1 MKNFCIR
8 SDNVRQTFSFVFLPS
23 FLSEKSEKFAFS
35 VYFKL
40 NFPLAQVN
48 QSDCENFN
56 ILAADLHFKSDQAS
70 NFNFTNFLGS
80 ESESSDI

>member
-8 SDNVRQTFSFVFLPS
+8 SDNVRQTLSFVFLPS

-48 QSDCENFN
+48 QSDCENSN

-80 ESESSDI
+80 ESKSSDI